1 MKPMGT
7 TMKLLLTMPAALLI
21 LFSAALSCAAEWSDI
36 LKEARGQTVYF
47 NAWGGSQVIN
57 DYISWAGKE
66 AKKEFGI
73 RVVHVKVSD
82 LGEVVSRVL
91 VEKSTGRK
99 DKGSVDLMWIN
110 GENFRAM
117 KENHLLYGPFTHR
130 LPNTPLVDTENKP
143 TTLFDFTVPVDN
155 MEAPWGMALLVF
167 QYDTRRIDTP
177 PGSMDELLA
186 LAQTHPGRVTY
197 PAPPSFYGTTF
208 IKQALLELTDT
219 PGALNLPVNQADFYR
234 VTGPLWQFL
243 DRLHPLMWRKGKVF
257 TKGAPG
263 MKQLL
268 NDSEIF
274 ISLSFNPNDAANAIA
289 NGELPES
296 IRTYV
301 HRSGTIGNTHFL
313 GIPYNA
319 SAVEGAMV
327 FADFLLSP
335 RAQARKSDPEIWG
348 DPTVLNLSRLS
359 PENRALFEKIPVAK
373 GCLPL
378 GRLAKVLPEPHPS
391 WVEALE
397 KAWQNR
403 YSK

>member
-1 MKPMGT
+1 MGK
-7 TMKLLLTMPAALLI
+7 TMKHLLTIPAALLI
-21 LFSAALSCAAEWSDI
+21 LFCAALSCAHEWNDI
-36 LKEARGQTVYF
+36 LKQARGQTVYF
-47 NAWGGSQVIN
+47 NAWGGSQAIN

-73 RVVHVKVSD
+73 RVVHVKVTD

-110 GENFRAM
+110 GENFKAM
-117 KENHLLYGPFTHR
+117 KKNLLLYGPFTQK
-130 LPNTPLVDTENKP
+130 LPNYPLVDTENKP
-143 TTLFDFTVPVDN
+143 TTLFDFTIPVDN

-167 QYDTRRIDTP
+167 QYDTRRIDMP
-177 PGSMDELLA
+177 PGTMEELLA
-186 LAQTHPGRVTY
+186 LAQKHPGRVTY

-219 PGALNLPVNQADFYR
+219 PDALGMPVSKADFDR
-234 VTGPLWQFL
+234 VTAPLWRFL

-257 TKGAPG
+257 TTGAPA

-274 ISLSFNPNDAANAIA
+274 ISLGFNPNDAANAIA

-348 DPTVLNLSRLS
+348 DPTVLNLSRLT
-359 PENRALFEKIPVAK
+359 PGDRVLFEKIPILKA
-373 GCLPL
+373 GLPL
-378 GRLAKVLPEPHPS
+378 AELSKVLPEPHAS

-397 KAWQNR
+397 KAWQIR
-403 YSK
+403 YGK